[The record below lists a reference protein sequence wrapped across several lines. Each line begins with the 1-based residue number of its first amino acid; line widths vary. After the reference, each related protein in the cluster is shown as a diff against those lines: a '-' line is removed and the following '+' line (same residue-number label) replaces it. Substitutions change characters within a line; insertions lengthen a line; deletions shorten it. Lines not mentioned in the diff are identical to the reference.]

1 MWTAS
6 NRDTS
11 EFNPEKKDLFQKT
24 YDSALDWR
32 GPGVGYFTQISM
44 SSAVGKSGQMWALL
58 LLALSLLS
66 CAGGPVIAQTHV
78 DKKLIPLLPDAC
90 KNCTK
95 LNKTYH

>member
-1 MWTAS
+1 MWTAN

-11 EFNPEKKDLFQKT
+11 KLNPEKKDLFQKT

-44 SSAVGKSGQMWALL
+44 SSAVGKSGRMWALL

-66 CAGGPVIAQTHV
+66 CAGGPVIAQAHV
-78 DKKLIPLLPDAC
+78 DKKLF
-90 KNCTK
+90 
-95 LNKTYH
+95 

>member
-11 EFNPEKKDLFQKT
+11 EFNPENQDSFQKT
-24 YDSALDWR
+24 YESKMTTPDQR
-32 GPGVGYFTQISM
+32 GPGVGCFTQISM

-66 CAGGPVIAQTHV
+66 CAGGSIIAQTHV
-78 DKKLIPLLPDAC
+78 DKKLF
-90 KNCTK
+90 KR
-95 LNKTYH
+95 TYSFTT

>member
-11 EFNPEKKDLFQKT
+11 KLNPEKKDLFPKT
-24 YDSALDWR
+24 YESILTTLDWR

-58 LLALSLLS
+58 LLALSLVS
-66 CAGGPVIAQTHV
+66 CAGGPLIAQTHV
-78 DKKLIPLLPDAC
+78 DKKLF
-90 KNCTK
+90 
-95 LNKTYH
+95 